1 MMFRQKRKS
10 EQDLLEMPEGER
22 ADLARQIRE
31 KLRERP
37 IESKLRR
44 LLLEAET
51 LTIDGTVVYDEN
63 QLLRDFHLTGTRS
76 ESHPYLP
83 TSGDRRNDH
92 IRLKRLKI
100 TSLDLSPDSSE
111 PNSSSPSPDKA
122 KQQISDGLD
131 DSEIS
136 WISEFLDHKGEK
148 FTDRMWSLSQKDFV
162 VLENLCKESL
172 RIARKNIMKEMR
184 PYTPT
189 DELLKTIEGFG

>member
-1 MMFRQKRKS
+1 MFRRKRKN
-10 EQDLLEMPEGER
+10 ERDLLEMSERER
-22 ADLARQIRE
+22 ADLAREIRE
-31 KLRERP
+31 RLRERP

-51 LTIDGTVVYDEN
+51 LTVNGTVVYDEN
-63 QLLRDFHLTGTRS
+63 QLLCDFHVTGTRS
-76 ESHPYLP
+76 ESHPYFP
-83 TSGDRRNDH
+83 TNADRRNDH